1 MATLTPTLS
10 LTSAD
15 ATGDALSLS
24 VSVTG
29 GLATTIP
36 AINTAQIS
44 IGTASATNILTTA
57 QAAHTYV
64 YLKNT
69 DSTNYVSVKTDGGNV
84 FARLRAGEFMFF
96 PLELSIGLELQA
108 NTGSCIVE
116 YGYWTSDATS

>member
-1 MATLTPTLS
+1 MATLTPTLALAS
-10 LTSAD
+10 TD
-15 ATGDALSLS
+15 ATGDALSL
-24 VSVTG
+24 TATKD
-29 GLATTIP
+29 LTTTIP

-57 QAAHTYV
+57 QATHTYV

-69 DSTNYVSVKTDGGNV
+69 DDTNYVSVKTDAGTV
-84 FARLRAGEFMFF
+84 FSRLRAGEFMFF

-116 YGYWTSDATS
+116 YGYWTSGATS